1 VAQQQQLT
9 LLIMSHH
16 FYWNCMQTVDT
27 LDLQDKTR
35 FLYSQVTVLLLF
47 GHSSSW
53 VRKNSVLQPG

>member
-1 VAQQQQLT
+1 
-9 LLIMSHH
+9 
-16 FYWNCMQTVDT
+16 MQTVDT